1 MTIRQKLQNNCF
13 PILLGI
19 FTCEYLFLFAIT
31 SDSAKWLKK
40 KIATVVFNC
49 FSLPKAVK
57 ILLHMMKIWQYAM
70 PCNANLH
77 ALACPWFCQNLRKNY
92 RFLMKSEQKFVFI
105 FLSFVGTY
113 CLFKKRLWAQA
124 IWLPSFYHSY
134 VHQISF
140 WLTLQ
145 VMSF

>member
-57 ILLHMMKIWQYAM
+57 TLRSLDSKL
-70 PCNANLH
+70 NRS
-77 ALACPWFCQNLRKNY
+77 CPTTSATVKV
-92 RFLMKSEQKFVFI
+92 LMI
-105 FLSFVGTY
+105 
-113 CLFKKRLWAQA
+113 
-124 IWLPSFYHSY
+124 
-134 VHQISF
+134 
-140 WLTLQ
+140 
-145 VMSF
+145 